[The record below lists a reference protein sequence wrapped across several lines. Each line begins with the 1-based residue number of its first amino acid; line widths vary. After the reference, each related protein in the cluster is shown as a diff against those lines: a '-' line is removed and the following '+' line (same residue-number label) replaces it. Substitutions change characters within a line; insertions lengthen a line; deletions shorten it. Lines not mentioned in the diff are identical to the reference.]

1 MCVVRRRVALH
12 RTGLQSA
19 PLGDNH
25 PKIGPDIE
33 GMTLLS
39 PSEILISS
47 DNDLGVEGA
56 ETGFWLIILDGPPPA
71 R

>member
-1 MCVVRRRVALH
+1 MA
-12 RTGLQSA
+12 GLPKKRLLLSS
-19 PLGDNH
+19 DNH

-56 ETGFWLIILDGPPPA
+56 ETGFWLIILDGPLPA